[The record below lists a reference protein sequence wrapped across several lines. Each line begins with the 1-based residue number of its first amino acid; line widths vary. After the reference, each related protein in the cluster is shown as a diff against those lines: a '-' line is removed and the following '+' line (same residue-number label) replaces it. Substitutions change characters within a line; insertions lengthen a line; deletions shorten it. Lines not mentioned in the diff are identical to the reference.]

1 MHYYSFN
8 IGDYASH
15 TRHLTPMEDLVYRR
29 LLDLYY
35 LSERPLSECSTT
47 VARLINL
54 RGQEAEVDAVL
65 VEFFEH
71 VDGVGYINKR
81 ADQEISRFHDK
92 LEAASRAG
100 KASAQQRLNKRS
112 TDVQP
117 NNNQEPI
124 NNNQEPKVS
133 TRNKVVAK
141 PDDIEDHVWNDWL
154 QLRKAK
160 KAPVTETVVNGARK
174 EATKAGMSL
183 NQFFR
188 EWCLRGS
195 QGLKAEWINKDQTK
209 LTAHQASTLAAS
221 RMIFGDER
229 NFNEQRII
237 DVTPEATAGLLGST
251 DF

>member
-35 LSERPLSECSTT
+35 LSERPLSDCSTT

-195 QGLKAEWINKDQTK
+195 QGLKAEWIKKDQPSNGRV
-209 LTAHQASTLAAS
+209 TANSALFASMTHLHTNLKEES
-221 RMIFGDER
+221 HGRT
-229 NFNEQRII
+229 I
-237 DVTPEATAGLLGST
+237 DVTPLL
-251 DF
+251 D

>member
-35 LSERPLSECSTT
+35 LSERPLSDCSTT

-195 QGLKAEWINKDQTK
+195 QGLKAEWIKKDQGNRTE
-209 LTAHQASTLAAS
+209 HQK
-221 RMIFGDER
+221 RQD
-229 NFNEQRII
+229 
-237 DVTPEATAGLLGST
+237 ATARALFGNMFETPSMKTIEGEVINENTPRLLG
-251 DF
+251 